1 MRCRECDGIDL
12 IIQEIEGTGSLV
24 MCLECTVNY
33 LEPTTVT
40 ITGSEQ

>member
-12 IIQEIEGTGSLV
+12 IIQEIEGKGRLV
-24 MCLECTVNY
+24 ICLECAVNY
-33 LEPTTVT
+33 LEPTTVA